1 MSIDFLIEMC
11 YYIITVKNNNKTLKG
26 GKEMKTGRLIRTSDD
41 DFCKMVNVPD
51 EVLAYFEKLS
61 KKCKYKEFVIKID
74 PLTYIEGTEANI
86 EIEIYDDYRE

>member
-1 MSIDFLIEMC
+1 MC

-51 EVLAYFEKLS
+51 EVFAYFEKLS
-61 KKCKYKEFVIKID
+61 KECEWNNFVI
-74 PLTYIEGTEANI
+74 YIGEIACTKGIKPNI
-86 EIEIYDDYRE
+86 EIEIYDDFRE

>member
-1 MSIDFLIEMC
+1 MC

-26 GKEMKTGRLIRTSDD
+26 GKEMRTGRLIRTSDD

-51 EVLAYFEKLS
+51 EVLTYFEKLS
-61 KKCKYKEFVIKID
+61 KECKWREFVIYLN
-74 PLTYIEGTEANI
+74 PPTYTEGTEANI